1 MPNESPGLRS
11 FHGSHSPSPD
21 TLVSHFW
28 PLLLLLL
35 PPQGEYD
42 VRVIARDTA
51 GTELM
56 CVDVH
61 FEMLPPS
68 FVQKFLP
75 GSWLGKTKG
84 SQSQR
89 ISEAGPAIARR
100 MLQALR
106 GN

>member
-1 MPNESPGLRS
+1 M
-11 FHGSHSPSPD
+11 
-21 TLVSHFW
+21 
-28 PLLLLLL
+28 LLLL
-35 PPQGEYD
+35 PVPPACLQGEYD
-42 VRVIARDTA
+42 VRVVARDTA
-51 GTELM
+51 DVELM

-68 FVQKFLP
+68 YVQKFLP

-84 SQSQR
+84 SQTQR

-100 MLQALR
+100 LKEALR

>member
-1 MPNESPGLRS
+1 MCAANSSAVVL
-11 FHGSHSPSPD
+11 
-21 TLVSHFW
+21 
-28 PLLLLLL
+28 
-35 PPQGEYD
+35 QGEYD
-42 VRVIARDTA
+42 VRVVARDMQDV
-51 GTELM
+51 ELM

-84 SQSQR
+84 SQAQR
-89 ISEAGPAIARR
+89 ISEAMPAVARR

-106 GN
+106 RP